1 MASALRK
8 MTGIGADVRQIAAL
22 LQAKAPK
29 GHMLA
34 YITPQEAALLKAEG
48 GSGKPHSDTGIPSFE
63 NEYAPG
69 DFDSGPEIPYTVE
82 QVGDLYPGGSD
93 PNTYTANFAPPPPGN
108 FDSSLS
114 QPFSYE
120 PFSVSGSGFRS
131 VDRPGGLG
139 ITSDFGGYEGLRATP
154 DSLPTPTLTAGGPRP
169 EYSIFTKQDA
179 TGAATEA
186 AGAGAG
192 AGGGAGAGAGGGG
205 MSRDTMTR
213 LGLAAALGILGSKQS
228 KKAAEEGQAG
238 KREIQAMAA
247 PYQAKGQELQAAA
260 QRGELTPTGQQA
272 IQAARAQ
279 AAQGAE
285 RRGGVGAQQT
295 EAQVQA
301 LRQQLLSQQFD
312 YGLKL
317 ANIGDQMAMG
327 AIRTGLQADQYVN
340 QLNQSFYTNMA
351 YIAAG
356 ASPVRSQ

>member
-22 LQAKAPK
+22 LQAKAPQ

-34 YITPQEAALLKAEG
+34 YITPKEAALLKAQG
-48 GSGKPHSDTGIPSFE
+48 GSGEPDMETGIPSFQ
-63 NEYAPG
+63 EYAPG
-69 DFDSGPEIPYTVE
+69 DFDSGPEIPYTPE
-82 QVGDLYPGGSD
+82 QVEDLYPAGSD
-93 PNTYTANFAPPPPGN
+93 PNTYTADFAPPRPENSG
-108 FDSSLS
+108 FL
-114 QPFSYE
+114 PFIPYE
-120 PFSVSGSGFRS
+120 PLTSQGRDLQPAEFAGAA
-131 VDRPGGLG
+131 DRIGLG
-139 ITSDFGGYEGLRATP
+139 RGDVSQFIDGRS
-154 DSLPTPTLTAGGPRP
+154 
-169 EYSIFTKQDA
+169 
-179 TGAATEA
+179 TE
-186 AGAGAG
+186 G
-192 AGGGAGAGAGGGG
+192 AGGIGPSGVTPRGQEAAAPKPQ
-205 MSRDTMTR
+205 RDSNEMLAR
-213 LGLAAALGILGSKQS
+213 LGLAGALGVIGAGTSRR
-228 KKAAEEGQAG
+228 AAEEGQAG
-238 KREIQAMAA
+238 RREIQSLAS
-247 PYQAKGQELQAAA
+247 PYQAQGQQLQAAA

-340 QLNQSFYTNMA
+340 QLNQSFFTNMA

-356 ASPVRSQ
+356 SVPFRSQ

>member
-8 MTGIGADVRQIAAL
+8 MTSVGADVRQIAAL
-22 LQAKAPK
+22 LQAKAPQ

-34 YITPQEAALLKAEG
+34 YITPQEAALLKAQG
-48 GSGKPHSDTGIPSFE
+48 GSGEPDPETGIPSFQE
-63 NEYAPG
+63 NYAPG
-69 DFDSGPEIPYTVE
+69 DFDYGPEIPYTVE
-82 QVGDLYPGGSD
+82 QVGDLYPAGSD
-93 PNTYTANFAPPPPGN
+93 PNTYTADFAAPPPEN
-108 FDSSLS
+108 
-114 QPFSYE
+114 
-120 PFSVSGSGFRS
+120 SGFLPYIPYTPLTS
-131 VDRPGGLG
+131 GGRDLQPAE
-139 ITSDFGGYEGLRATP
+139 FA
-154 DSLPTPTLTAGGPRP
+154 
-169 EYSIFTKQDA
+169 
-179 TGAATEA
+179 GAADRIGPGRGDVSQFMDVGVGRST
-186 AGAGAG
+186 AG
-192 AGGGAGAGAGGGG
+192 AGGIGPGGVTPPAITPKDEAAAPKAG
-205 MSRDTMTR
+205 RDSNDMLAR
-213 LGLAAALGILGSKQS
+213 LGLAGALGLIGAGTSRR
-228 KKAAEEGQAG
+228 AAEEGQAG
-238 KREIQAMAA
+238 RRDIQAMAA
-247 PYQAKGQELQAAA
+247 PYQAQGQQLQASA

-272 IQAARAQ
+272 IAAARAQ

-356 ASPVRSQ
+356 SVPFRSQ

>member
-22 LQAKAPK
+22 LQAKAPQ

-34 YITPQEAALLKAEG
+34 YITPKEAALLKAQG
-48 GSGKPHSDTGIPSFE
+48 GSGEPDMETGIPSFQE
-63 NEYAPG
+63 DYAPG

-82 QVGDLYPGGSD
+82 QVGDLYPAGSD
-93 PNTYTANFAPPPPGN
+93 PNTYTADFAAPPPENSGFLPYI
-108 FDSSLS
+108 
-114 QPFSYE
+114 PYE
-120 PFSVSGSGFRS
+120 PLTVRGRDLQPEEFAGTADRIGPGRGDVSQFMD
-131 VDRPGGLG
+131 V
-139 ITSDFGGYEGLRATP
+139 
-154 DSLPTPTLTAGGPRP
+154 
-169 EYSIFTKQDA
+169 
-179 TGAATEA
+179 
-186 AGAGAG
+186 GAGRSTEG
-192 AGGGAGAGAGGGG
+192 AGGISPSGVTPRGQEAAAPRPQ
-205 MSRDTMTR
+205 RDSNDMLAR
-213 LGLAAALGILGSKQS
+213 LGLAGALGLIGSGTARR
-228 KKAAEEGQAG
+228 AAEEGQAG
-238 KREIQAMAA
+238 RRDIQAMAA
-247 PYQAKGQELQAAA
+247 PYQAQGQQLQAAA

-279 AAQGAE
+279 AAQGAQA
-285 RRGGVGAQQT
+285 RGGVGAQQT

-356 ASPVRSQ
+356 SVPLFRSQ